1 MVDLDPSNHRVLL
14 VGPRVVHLKPLFDKH
29 GYPVVVAPKGVEG
42 MAHLDTDPCDLVLL
56 ELNLGDLTAT
66 EFLMAARQGH
76 PRATFLLID
85 EATRAGQIV
94 KALQAGLDGYLA
106 TPPDEERLFYEVER
120 HLRRVMAEDEDPSG
134 FEEHSTQTTMTTMAD
149 VDAMQ
154 GVGGD
159 GKELERARQALA
171 TMQQDV
177 LRFEEDA
184 RRYAEVQQVLG
195 GHLEARLDGDEAM
208 RLRERLSLAQVGEIE
223 LMTLRGDVQNLRQTK
238 RDQEARIDEILRE
251 LKMAR
256 AAASAAEDLRAT
268 AETAMP
274 VQPVVMAMDAPR
286 IAELEAEV
294 ANWAMRSK
302 ELEKTLSAA
311 KKALSL
317 AEEEVETAVL
327 EARAT
332 ARIELDAITSE
343 RDAAA
348 HARAEFEERTS
359 LLEAEIARL
368 GGILE
373 RAEAAGAAKEAL
385 VTAEHA
391 EVERLRLAVKK
402 AEEALEGESARSAQD
417 DIKRSAETEDAI
429 AIAVEEAVGKERERL
444 QAAHQAAVTTAVATE
459 RARLE
464 REQTSALEMAMSA
477 ATAAAGDKASA
488 SLQKAM
494 AAERERA
501 ESEKRAAIEAAV
513 REAIATSRSASEA
526 TAEERLAAERA
537 ALEAQVAAARDDA
550 RQARERA
557 DDIELQLEEA
567 RTRAEFLEGDAGRV
581 QAAADERV
589 AAAEVAFKKEKLR
602 LVDEKQAAASGSQEA
617 VLKLERYREESAAAR
632 RLVEELQAQHDSL
645 QAAADAGVEAR
656 ERADV
661 ELRTMRE
668 ERERD
673 RDRTQAALDAVARVE
688 AAMGALQSHAR
699 NLEAAEADAR
709 SAEAAAAAAADDAV
723 ARADAAEAAAIAAG
737 AAVAE
742 AASAAV
748 QARAQVTALEA
759 TVARLGDEL
768 LDVKARAAVDAEDAR
783 TVASEWARRVSDL
796 EAAAAATGGTTTALS
811 VEVASLQSRLAD
823 AEAASAQST
832 AALAQA
838 LLNAE
843 AHAALEATFGN
854 QVAALQAALDEAR
867 TTQVAEQHGRDAQ
880 AASEAIAAVRD
891 DANARIGAAE
901 ARLAATVD
909 AANAELTRVRTEAQ
923 AVHAQASQAVAEVQ
937 GRLQAIDAE
946 RQALQVE
953 RQRLLAHVAELEAS
967 ASAGAGQGQGNG
979 HATEVAELTRRIG
992 ELQGQ
997 MAQADPA
1004 VMATVRS
1011 LVEAVDPLRWGLGS
1025 AIDYLHPFEGNDQ
1038 SLASHV
1044 RNLRLLQATLARL
1057 VAESGRGAASG

>member
-106 TPPDEERLFYEVER
+106 TPPDEDRLFYEVER
-120 HLRRVMAEDEDPSG
+120 HLRRVTADADDPSG

-154 GVGGD
+154 GAAGD
-159 GKELERARQALA
+159 GKELERARQAMA
-171 TMQQDV
+171 TLQQDV

-238 RDQEARIDEILRE
+238 RDQEARIDEILRD

-256 AAASAAEDLRAT
+256 AAASAAEELRAT

-274 VQPVVMAMDAPR
+274 VQPVVMAVDDPR

-294 ANWAMRSK
+294 ANWSLRAR

-332 ARIELDAITSE
+332 ARIELDAITAE

-348 HARAEFEERTS
+348 TARAEFEERTA
-359 LLEAEIARL
+359 LLDAEIARL
-368 GGILE
+368 GGILQ
-373 RAEAAGAAKEAL
+373 RAEGASAAREAQ
-385 VTAEHA
+385 VTAGQA
-391 EVERLRLAVKK
+391 EVERLRLALKN

-429 AIAVEEAVGKERERL
+429 AVAVDDAVARERERL
-444 QAAHQAAVTTAVATE
+444 QAVQQAAVAAAVAAE

-488 SLQKAM
+488 SLQKAL

-501 ESEKRAAIEAAV
+501 EHDKRAAVAAAV
-513 REAIATSRSASEA
+513 SEAIATSRSATEA
-526 TAEERLAAERA
+526 NAEERLTAERS
-537 ALEAQVAAARDDA
+537 ALEAQVAAAQEDA

-567 RTRAEFLEGDAGRV
+567 RTRAEFLEGDATRV
-581 QAAADERV
+581 QQVADERV
-589 AAAEVAFKKEKLR
+589 AAAEAAFKKEKLR
-602 LVDEKQAAASGSQEA
+602 LVEEKQAAASGSQEA
-617 VLKLERYREESAAAR
+617 VLKLERYREESTAAR
-632 RLVEELQAQHDSL
+632 RLVDELQAQQAAL
-645 QAAADAGVEAR
+645 QAAANDGVEAR
-656 ERADV
+656 ERADA

-699 NLEAAEADAR
+699 NLETAEAEAR
-709 SAEAAAAAAADDAV
+709 EAEAAATAEATAAT
-723 ARADAAEAAAIAAG
+723 ARADAAEAAAVAAG
-737 AAVAE
+737 SAVAE
-742 AASAAV
+742 AAAAAV
-748 QARAQVTALEA
+748 DARSRVTELDAL
-759 TVARLGDEL
+759 VARLGDEL

-783 TVASEWARRVSDL
+783 TMAAEWSRRVADVEAASAAAEASLRTEVAGLQSRLVDV
-796 EAAAAATGGTTTALS
+796 EGAARAEMQDMTAAAAARA
-811 VEVASLQSRLAD
+811 A
-823 AEAASAQST
+823 AEAA
-832 AALAQA
+832 
-838 LLNAE
+838 
-843 AHAALEATFGN
+843 LESR
-854 QVAALQAALDEAR
+854 VASLQAALDDAVSAR
-867 TTQVAEQHGRDAQ
+867 GAERQGQESQAVA
-880 AASEAIAAVRD
+880 
-891 DANARIGAAE
+891 DANARVVAAE
-901 ARLAATVD
+901 ARVAATVD

-923 AVHAQASQAVAEVQ
+923 AVHAQASQAVADVQ
-937 GRLQAIDAE
+937 GRLVATETE
-946 RQALQVE
+946 RQSLELE
-953 RQRLLAHVAELEAS
+953 RQRLMDHVAQLEANLTAS
-967 ASAGAGQGQGNG
+967 ASAAAERMGNG